1 MIFQELNK
9 FNNVVFTDSNHT
21 YELDGKRM
29 PSVTALIGKFK
40 KPFDKAF
47 WSYKTAEKE
56 GVTQEEIL
64 AKWESIALYATNK
77 GSKLHNFAENY
88 INNKIIDNVIY
99 EPIDEK
105 AYDKIESHFLKFYE
119 DTKETLVPIVS
130 ELVVGSAELGICGM
144 VDQLYYSTK
153 LKALVIFDWKTNKAL
168 NKKSRFQ
175 NKMLGPCAHL
185 DECEMSTYSL
195 QLSAYRYIIEHSTN
209 LKFHSTFIV
218 WFNEKNASYELVP
231 CTDHRDLVKEML
243 SYN

>member
-9 FNNVVFTDSNHT
+9 FNNIVFKDSDHT
-21 YELDGKRM
+21 YKLNGESLT
-29 PSVTALIGKFK
+29 SVTTFIGKFK
-40 KPFDKAF
+40 KPFEKEF
-47 WSYKTAEKE
+47 WSYKTAQKE
-56 GVTQEEIL
+56 GVSQEEIL

-99 EPIDEK
+99 EPIDTK

-119 DTKETLVPIVS
+119 DTKDTLIPIIS
-130 ELVVGSAELGICGM
+130 ELVVGSPELGLCGM

-153 LKALVIFDWKTNKAL
+153 LDALVIFDWKTNKAL
-168 NKKSRFQ
+168 NKKSRFK
-175 NKMLGPCAHL
+175 NKMLGPCSHL

-195 QLSAYRYIIEHSTN
+195 QLSTYRYIIEYVTN
-209 LKFHSTFIV
+209 LKFHSTYIV
-218 WFNEKNASYELVP
+218 WFNEKNDSYELVP
-231 CTDHRDLVKEML
+231 CEDYRNLVKEML